1 MKKCV
6 ELCRSNHAICK
17 ALLMALN
24 CNANKEVCRC
34 LMRACHGSC
43 MDCHNELMEEE
54 LEVDL
59 DQLAETFSLK
69 DSQGVS
75 RTFYV
80 ERRLGPNGIYLE
92 AAENIE
98 FGCKFA
104 ACMVPVTTRVLARFV
119 E

>member
-1 MKKCV
+1 MKWC
-6 ELCRSNHAICK
+6 EQCES
-17 ALLMALN
+17 
-24 CNANKEVCRC
+24 KEAKVF
-34 LMRACHGSC
+34 LDSETTSLQLC

-98 FGCKFA
+98 FGYKFA